1 MTNEQW
7 LLDESQAMDERV
19 KRTIDRHLTVDP
31 HLVTR
36 ASKAE
41 MPQLAVRL
49 RDIVIHNNKKW
60 FGEADVRLD
69 TLVVHGGGE
78 TDRTDSFYAPTT
90 FRFGRIADGARLPIG
105 ESGLLIF
112 LGNPLHFLDISITV
126 SRDRKD
132 SDDLAQLLSS
142 RLHSADLQA
151 ATGTL
156 LGLAI
161 AAPQVATVV
170 AAVGAAATVG
180 EFAYQVL
187 QKSTGATI
195 GLYRTSWLQFRDNFG
210 LGEHPTDGGSF
221 TMNDLSFRYEIVE
234 NIAPK
239 TQS

>member
-1 MTNEQW
+1 MTDKQW
-7 LLDESQAMDERV
+7 LLDESQAMNEPA
-19 KRTIDRHLTVDP
+19 KRTIDRYLNADP
-31 HLVTR
+31 HPVR
-36 ASKAE
+36 RGVQKE
-41 MPQLAVRL
+41 MTQLAVRL
-49 RDIVIHNNKKW
+49 SDIVIHNNKKW
-60 FGEADVRLD
+60 FGEADIRLD

-78 TDRTDSFYAPTT
+78 TDSTESFYAPTT
-90 FRFGRIADGARLPIG
+90 FRFGRIADGAKLPIG

-112 LGNPLHFLDISITV
+112 LGKPLHFLDLSITV

-142 RLHSADLQA
+142 RLQSADLQA

-170 AAVGAAATVG
+170 AAVGAAAAVG

-210 LGEHPTDGGSF
+210 MGEHPADGGSF

-234 NIAPK
+234 NKAP
-239 TQS
+239 

>member
-1 MTNEQW
+1 MTDKQW
-7 LLDESQAMDERV
+7 LLDESQAMNEPA
-19 KRTIDRHLTVDP
+19 KRTIDRYLNADP
-31 HLVTR
+31 HPVR
-36 ASKAE
+36 RGVQKE

-49 RDIVIHNNKKW
+49 SDIVIHNNKKW
-60 FGEADVRLD
+60 FGEADIRLD

-78 TDRTDSFYAPTT
+78 TDSTESFYAPTT
-90 FRFGRIADGARLPIG
+90 FRFGRIADGAKLPIG

-112 LGNPLHFLDISITV
+112 LGKPLHFLDLSITV

-142 RLHSADLQA
+142 RLQSADLQA

-170 AAVGAAATVG
+170 AAVGAAAAVG

-210 LGEHPTDGGSF
+210 MGEHPADGGSF

-234 NIAPK
+234 NKAP
-239 TQS
+239 

>member
-1 MTNEQW
+1 MTDKQW
-7 LLDESQAMDERV
+7 LLDESQAMNERV
-19 KRTIDRHLTVDP
+19 KRTIDRYLNADP
-31 HLVTR
+31 HPVR
-36 ASKAE
+36 RGVQKE
-41 MPQLAVRL
+41 MTQLAVRL
-49 RDIVIHNNKKW
+49 SDIVIHNNKKW
-60 FGEADVRLD
+60 FGEADIRLD

-78 TDRTDSFYAPTT
+78 TDSTESFYAPTT
-90 FRFGRIADGARLPIG
+90 FRFGRIADGAKLPIG

-112 LGNPLHFLDISITV
+112 LGKPLHFLDLSITV

-142 RLHSADLQA
+142 RLQSADLQA

-170 AAVGAAATVG
+170 AAVGAAAAVG

-210 LGEHPTDGGSF
+210 MGEHPADGGSF

-234 NIAPK
+234 NKAP
-239 TQS
+239 

>member
-1 MTNEQW
+1 MTDKQW
-7 LLDESQAMDERV
+7 LLDESQAMNERV
-19 KRTIDRHLTVDP
+19 KRTIDRYLNADP
-31 HLVTR
+31 HPVR
-36 ASKAE
+36 RGVQKE

-49 RDIVIHNNKKW
+49 SDIVIHNNKKW
-60 FGEADVRLD
+60 FGEADIRLD

-78 TDRTDSFYAPTT
+78 TDSTESFYAPTT
-90 FRFGRIADGARLPIG
+90 FRFGRIADGAKLPIG

-112 LGNPLHFLDISITV
+112 LGKPLHFLDLSITV

-142 RLHSADLQA
+142 RLQSADLQA

-170 AAVGAAATVG
+170 AAVGAAAAVG

-210 LGEHPTDGGSF
+210 MGEHPADGGSF

-234 NIAPK
+234 NKAP
-239 TQS
+239 